1 MQFYWDLSDW
11 ALGLSLIALTMAV
24 HTIGVVMI
32 ALAEVKFRGR
42 IKARDLRLKHTILT
56 VIAVIGTVGL
66 LLSLLHGL
74 EYAIWAAAYFW
85 IDAIDT
91 PARAMLYSIDS
102 MTTRGASGIMLQP
115 RWQVMGALEAADGM
129 ILFGISTAYIFSMMQ
144 AWWSTLEKPRQ

>member
-11 ALGLSLIALTMAV
+11 ALGLSLIVVTMAV
-24 HTIGVVMI
+24 HTIGVVMM
-32 ALAEVKFRGR
+32 ALAEARLRGR
-42 IKARDLRLKHTILT
+42 IKARGLRLKHEILT
-56 VIAVIGTVGL
+56 VITVIGAVGL

-102 MTTRGASGIMLQP
+102 MTTRGASGVMLQP

-129 ILFGISTAYIFSMMQ
+129 ILFGISTAYIFAMMQ
-144 AWWSTLEKPRQ
+144 AWWSMLEEPRH

>member
-1 MQFYWDLSDW
+1 M
-11 ALGLSLIALTMAV
+11 
-24 HTIGVVMI
+24 
-32 ALAEVKFRGR
+32 
-42 IKARDLRLKHTILT
+42 KHTILT

-91 PARAMLYSIDS
+91 PARAMLYSMNS

-144 AWWSTLEKPRQ
+144 AWWSMLEKPRQ